1 MLDNENK
8 TPLISVV
15 IPCYKS
21 EKYIARAID
30 SVLAQE
36 KVKVQIIVVEDGVY
50 DETSKIILSY
60 GDKVEYVRLEK
71 NKGACLARNIGLE
84 KVLSEYVLFL
94 DADDFIE
101 GDLLIGLYNAINE
114 KNASLAFAPC
124 KKKWEGTQKETKF
137 FPLKNE
143 TPLKIVER
151 WLNGNSGP
159 NPSSIMWKT
168 SEIRRIGGWDTKLT
182 INQDGELIIRAM
194 FNGCTVATSYCGFGI
209 YWQHDNESISKKVDR
224 FRYFSQELLEQFVQN
239 WLDKNNS
246 ISIKKAL
253 NVFRLRVA
261 LDAYH
266 CGLIEIGNYWKNKWK
281 NYGGFLP
288 ILPGKRMK
296 IFIRNLLYI
305 LLGLRAGDYVISL
318 LKKLIN
324 PKFKHE
330 KNHILN
336 NDIE

>member
-1 MLDNENK
+1 MINIENK
-8 TPLISVV
+8 KPLISVV

-36 KVKVQIIVVEDGVY
+36 KVEVQIIVVEDGVY

-239 WLDKNNS
+239 WLNNNNNNFN
-246 ISIKKAL
+246 IKKAL
-253 NVFRLRVA
+253 NVFRLKVS

-266 CGLIEIGNYWKNKWK
+266 HGFIEIGDYWKKKWK
-281 NYGGFLP
+281 DHGGFLP
-288 ILPGKRMK
+288 ILPGKK
-296 IFIRNLLYI
+296 VNILVRNLIYL
-305 LLGLRAGDYVISL
+305 LLGLKTGDYAASL
-318 LKKLIN
+318 LKKLITR
-324 PKFKHE
+324 KFKI
-330 KNHILN
+330 KKAIF
-336 NDIE
+336 